1 MTLFEVK
8 TVDRSFRGVD
18 LRQLLTYAA
27 LNFASREREI
37 STLGLVNPRRGV
49 FFEMPVGDLCLDIAG
64 RSSESLFA
72 MIIQVLSS
80 GELSR

>member
-1 MTLFEVK
+1 
-8 TVDRSFRGVD
+8 
-18 LRQLLTYAA
+18 
-27 LNFASREREI
+27 
-37 STLGLVNPRRGV
+37 LVNPRRGV